1 MVRYI
6 DLRRL
11 TQLHCFLAISQG
23 TPTVQDIKNYLTRL
37 RRLLSIMSRYQD
49 TKTMEE
55 FQAQQKTLEAMLA
68 AAENDETQK
77 DAIDSKYFVL
87 ITRDYI
93 NLHIYT

>member
-1 MVRYI
+1 
-6 DLRRL
+6 
-11 TQLHCFLAISQG
+11 
-23 TPTVQDIKNYLTRL
+23 
-37 RRLLSIMSRYQD
+37 MSRYQD